1 MVNIEELKNKIT
13 GKIIL
18 PNNPEYEK
26 ERRIFNGMINKHP
39 KAIIKC
45 MTVSD
50 VIQSVKFLKGE
61 EVSIRGGGHN
71 VAGTSLCDGYVID
84 LSFMKGIWVDKK
96 KQIARAQAG
105 VVWRELDR
113 ETQMFGLAVPGGA
126 ISSTGIAGFTLGGG
140 RGHISRMYGLACD
153 NVKSYQLIT
162 AAGEFIE
169 ANEDEDKDLFWA
181 LKGGGGNFGIV
192 TSFEYNLHKLGPII
206 YGGAIFFPEN
216 SLKDAIAEFYNI
228 MIDHPEDL
236 SGLFVITNAPP
247 APFIPS
253 NWVGTLIGVSL
264 LISTQP
270 KEKAIELIKPLRE
283 VTNERLDHVDSVPYL
298 AIQTLVDPLEPAGL
312 RHYWKSHYTGKLD
325 ENALFDLIELRRKPP
340 SLMSQIHLEPWG
352 GKMKKGNNA
361 FSFKNAEFAINI
373 IGKWTDEKDDPRNIE
388 WVRST
393 WNALKKYSIGGGYVN
408 YEGDVSQESFKYSY
422 DKDTYLKLKEIK
434 RKYDPENFF
443 HNNQNIIP

>member
-352 GKMKKGNNA
+352 GKIKKGNNA

>member
-192 TSFEYNLHKLGPII
+192 TSFEYNLHKLGPIV

-216 SLKDAIAEFYNI
+216 SLKDEIAEFYNI

-352 GKMKKGNNA
+352 GKIKKGNNA

>member
-352 GKMKKGNNA
+352 GKIKKGNNA

-393 WNALKKYSIGGGYVN
+393 WNALKKYSIGEGYVN

-443 HNNQNIIP
+443 HNNQSIIP

>member
-1 MVNIEELKNKIT
+1 MVNIEELKDKIT

-84 LSFMKGIWVDKK
+84 LSSMKGIWVDKK
-96 KQIARAQAG
+96 NQIARAQAG

-113 ETQMFGLAVPGGA
+113 ETQLFGLAVPGGA
-126 ISSTGIAGFTLGGG
+126 VPTTGIAGFTLGGG
-140 RGHISRMYGLACD
+140 RAHISRMYGLACD
-153 NVKSYQLIT
+153 NVKSFQLVT
-162 AAGEFIE
+162 ADGEFIE
-169 ANEDEDKDLFWA
+169 ASEDENKDLFWA
-181 LKGGGGNFGIV
+181 LKGGGGNFGVV
-192 TSFEYNLHKLGPII
+192 TSFEYNLHKLGPIV

-216 SLKDAIAEFYNI
+216 SLKDAITEFNNI

-236 SGLFVITNAPP
+236 GSIFVLVNAPP

-253 NWVGTLIGVSL
+253 NWVGTLIGVAL
-264 LISTQP
+264 LITTQP
-270 KEKAIELIKPLRE
+270 KEKAMELIKPLRE
-283 VTNERLDHVDSVPYL
+283 VTNERIDLVDSMPYL
-298 AIQTLVDPLEPAGL
+298 AIQALPEPFNPPGL
-312 RHYWKSHYTGKLD
+312 RNYWKSHYTGKLD
-325 ENALFDLIELRRKPP
+325 ENALFDLIELRRKSP
-340 SLMSQIHLEPWG
+340 SLMSEIHYETWG
-352 GKMKKGNNA
+352 GKIKEGNNA
-361 FSFKNAEFAINI
+361 FSFKNAEFAINVV
-373 IGKWTDEKDDPRNIE
+373 GKWTDEKDDSKNIE

-408 YEGDVSQESFKYSY
+408 YEGDVSQESSKYSY

>member
-1 MVNIEELKNKIT
+1 MVNIEELKDKIT

-216 SLKDAIAEFYNI
+216 SLKDAITEFYNI

-352 GKMKKGNNA
+352 GKIKKGNNA

>member
-1 MVNIEELKNKIT
+1 MVNIEELKDKIT

-26 ERRIFNGMINKHP
+26 ERRIFNGMIDKHP

-84 LSFMKGIWVDKK
+84 LSSMKGIWVDKK
-96 KQIARAQAG
+96 NQIARAQAG

-113 ETQMFGLAVPGGA
+113 ETQLFGLAVPGGA
-126 ISSTGIAGFTLGGG
+126 VPTTGIAGFTLGGG
-140 RGHISRMYGLACD
+140 RAHISRMYGLACD
-153 NVKSYQLIT
+153 NVKSFQLVT

-169 ANEDEDKDLFWA
+169 ANEDENKDLFWA
-181 LKGGGGNFGIV
+181 LKGGGGNFGVV
-192 TSFEYNLHKLGPII
+192 TSFEYNLHKLGPIV

-216 SLKDAIAEFYNI
+216 SLKDAITEFNNI

-236 SGLFVITNAPP
+236 GSIFVLVNAPP

-253 NWVGTLIGVSL
+253 NWVGTLIGVAL
-264 LISTQP
+264 LITTQP
-270 KEKAIELIKPLRE
+270 EEKAMELIKPLRE
-283 VTNERLDHVDSVPYL
+283 VTNERIDLVDSMPYL
-298 AIQTLVDPLEPAGL
+298 AIQAFPEPLNPHGL
-312 RHYWKSHYTGKLD
+312 RNYWKSHYTGKLD
-325 ENALFDLIELRRKPP
+325 ENALFDLIELRRKSP
-340 SLMSQIHLEPWG
+340 SLMSEIHYETWG
-352 GKMKKGNNA
+352 GKIKEGNNA
-361 FSFKNAEFAINI
+361 FSFKNAEFAINVV
-373 IGKWTDEKDDPRNIE
+373 GKWTDEKDDSKNIE

-408 YEGDVSQESFKYSY
+408 YEGDVSQESSKYSY

-443 HNNQNIIP
+443 HNNQNIMP

>member
-1 MVNIEELKNKIT
+1 MVNIEELKDKIT

-84 LSFMKGIWVDKK
+84 LSSMKGIWVDKK

-126 ISSTGIAGFTLGGG
+126 VPTTGIAGFTLGGG
-140 RGHISRMYGLACD
+140 RAHISRMYGLACD
-153 NVKSYQLIT
+153 NVKSYQLVT
-162 AAGEFIE
+162 ADGELIE
-169 ANEDEDKDLFWA
+169 ANEDENKDLFWA

-192 TSFEYNLHKLGPII
+192 TSFEYNLHKLGPIV

-216 SLKDAIAEFYNI
+216 SLKDAIAEFNNI

-236 SGLFVITNAPP
+236 GSIFVLVNAPP

-253 NWVGTLIGVSL
+253 NWVGTLIGVAL
-264 LISTQP
+264 LITTQP
-270 KEKAIELIKPLRE
+270 KEKAMELIKPLRE
-283 VTNERLDHVDSVPYL
+283 VTNERVDLVDSMPYL
-298 AIQTLVDPLEPAGL
+298 AIQAFPEPFNPPGL

-325 ENALFDLIELRRKPP
+325 ENALFDLIELRRKSP
-340 SLMSQIHLEPWG
+340 SFMSELHYETWG
-352 GKMKKGNNA
+352 GKIKEGNNA
-361 FSFKNAEFAINI
+361 FSFKNAEFTINVV
-373 IGKWTDEKDDPRNIE
+373 GKWTDEKDDPKNIE

-393 WNALKKYSIGGGYVN
+393 WNTLKKYSIGGGYVN

-422 DKDTYLKLKEIK
+422 DNDTYLKLKEIK

-443 HNNQNIIP
+443 HNNQNIKP

>member
-1 MVNIEELKNKIT
+1 MVNIEELKDKIT

-216 SLKDAIAEFYNI
+216 SLKDAITEFYNI

-393 WNALKKYSIGGGYVN
+393 WNALKKYSIGEGYVN

-443 HNNQNIIP
+443 HNNQSIIP

>member
-1 MVNIEELKNKIT
+1 MVNIEELKDKIT

-84 LSFMKGIWVDKK
+84 LSSMKGIWVDKK
-96 KQIARAQAG
+96 NQIARAQAG
-105 VVWRELDR
+105 VIWRELDR

-192 TSFEYNLHKLGPII
+192 TSFEYNLHKFGPII

-352 GKMKKGNNA
+352 GKIKKGNNA

>member
-1 MVNIEELKNKIT
+1 MVNIEELKDKIT

-352 GKMKKGNNA
+352 GKIKKGNNA

-393 WNALKKYSIGGGYVN
+393 WNALKKYSIGEGYVN

>member
-1 MVNIEELKNKIT
+1 
-13 GKIIL
+13 
-18 PNNPEYEK
+18 
-26 ERRIFNGMINKHP
+26 
-39 KAIIKC
+39 
-45 MTVSD
+45 
-50 VIQSVKFLKGE
+50 
-61 EVSIRGGGHN
+61 
-71 VAGTSLCDGYVID
+71 
-84 LSFMKGIWVDKK
+84 MKGIWVDKK
-96 KQIARAQAG
+96 NQLAGAQAG
-105 VVWRELDR
+105 VVWKELDR
-113 ETQMFGLAVPGGA
+113 ETQLFGLAVPGGA

-169 ANEDEDKDLFWA
+169 ANEDENRDLFWA

-192 TSFEYNLHKLGPII
+192 TSFEYNLHKLGPIV

-216 SLKDAIAEFYNI
+216 SLKDAITEFYNI

-253 NWVGTLIGVSL
+253 NMVGTLIGVSL

-325 ENALFDLIELRRKPP
+325 ENALFDLIELRRKSP
-340 SLMSQIHLEPWG
+340 SFMSQIHLEPWG
-352 GKMKKGNNA
+352 GKIKEGNNA

-393 WNALKKYSIGGGYVN
+393 WYALKKYSIGGGYVN
-408 YEGDVSQESFKYSY
+408 YEGDVSKESSKYSY
-422 DKDTYLKLKEIK
+422 DNDTYLKLKEIK